1 MEYDDGLAEG
11 KIPMICVFDK
21 DNTNFEGNGNA
32 ILIPTEAKAKM
43 VAGGNYDMTMKH
55 PIDPEGKWK
64 HLLPDAIIRIPV
76 PEEEIENAFS
86 GYDADVYKTTT
97 EAALREATNEPTA
110 ITYQTWRAGG
120 DYQKGSKVT
129 VPGWNH
135 KNYQCTYYDPTSGQV
150 MVPPYN
156 SSWWKPI
163 ADKTAG
169 AAVLVTLPAGTDLYF
184 VEDVDA
190 TWYKMSTYYGV
201 IGYIKKTDVTYD
213 RHLTPSETQPRII
226 REQLMRI
233 TNATIDTKNRT
244 VSVTA
249 QHVSYD
255 LGGILVREAAIIQAS
270 PAMALGRITEGFMI
284 DYEGTIATNLTSDDN
299 GTYTDTI
306 KGKNGIYCL
315 LDPDKGIVSQFNAAY
330 KRDNWDIFIM
340 KKVETDQGFR
350 LKYRKN
356 LLGVNWAQKRDGLVT
371 RVVPV
376 AKDEGGADLYL
387 PETWIDSPL
396 INNYPRIRMERLTV
410 KGQIGKDKGLG
421 DDSVWT
427 ETDLYA
433 EMRTKA
439 EERFTVDKADLIT
452 QEVTVDFEMI
462 GDTEEYQEL
471 KGLEKVLLYDTVT
484 VEDETVGLSMQ
495 LTVTEMEWDAIRKKV
510 TALKLSNVNNR
521 AGKNVTGY
529 NVQAKSIGSDK
540 LTDDVAGEI
549 LNDVRGMI
557 PDYADPDAK
566 RDSRTQNSRTDDG
579 YVPKG
584 ENNNNKVWKT
594 DDNGNPAWREES
606 HVTVVDNLTSTST
619 KDALSANQGR
629 ILNSKITEIK
639 TATIESITT
648 LSSGWAKPS
657 TNIYS
662 NRITII
668 SASLVNNYFACIPA
682 DIKGNWW
689 FFVCEANANAEVVAK
704 PNETVTIKYVYY
716 EN

>member
-1 MEYDDGLAEG
+1 
-11 KIPMICVFDK
+11 MICVFDK
-21 DNTNFEGNGNA
+21 DNTSFEGNGNA
-32 ILIPTEAKAKM
+32 ILIPTKANAKM
-43 VAGGNYDMTMKH
+43 VAGGNYDLTMTH

-64 HLLPDAIIRIPV
+64 HLLPGAIIRIPV
-76 PEEEIENAFS
+76 QEEEIENAFS

-97 EAALREATNEPTA
+97 EAALREAPNEPTN
-110 ITYQTWRAGG
+110 INYPEWNWQTGN
-120 DYQKGSKVT
+120 YSPGSKVS
-129 VPGWNH
+129 VSGWGH
-135 KNYQCTYYDPTSGQV
+135 RNYKCTYYDAGSAQI

-156 SSWWKPI
+156 SSWWTQIP
-163 ADKTAG
+163 DQTTG
-169 AAVLVTLPAGTDLYF
+169 APVLVTLPAGTDLYF

-201 IGYIKKTDVTYD
+201 IGYIKKADVRYD

-226 REQLMRI
+226 REQLLRI

-255 LGGILVREAAIIQAS
+255 LAGILVQEAVIVQAS
-270 PAMALGRITEGFMI
+270 PAMAMGRIMEGLMV

-315 LDPDKGIVSQFNAAY
+315 LDPDKGIVSKFDAAY

-340 KKVETDQGFR
+340 KKVEVDRGFR

-356 LLGVNWAQKRDGLVT
+356 LLGVNWAQKSDGLIT

-387 PETWIDSPL
+387 PEKWIDSPL
-396 INNYPRIRMERLTV
+396 INNYPKIRMERLTV

-427 ETDLYA
+427 DTDLYA

-484 VEDETVGLSMQ
+484 VEDETVGMEMR

-549 LNDVRGMI
+549 LNDVKDII
-557 PDYADPDAK
+557 PEYADPEAK
-566 RDSRTQNSRTDDG
+566 RDSRTQNTKDTDG

-584 ENNNNKVWKT
+584 DGHNNKVWKT
-594 DDNGNPAWREES
+594 DGSGNPDWRDESGGETHVFGQYTSLVTFKNDLLTFMQGVQTFASRCIQFVFTQDTDVFKAWS
-606 HVTVVDNLTSTST
+606 TFAGYAHCIQNGSTS
-619 KDALSANQGR
+619 L
-629 ILNSKITEIK
+629 
-639 TATIESITT
+639 
-648 LSSGWAKPS
+648 
-657 TNIYS
+657 
-662 NRITII
+662 
-668 SASLVNNYFACIPA
+668 YFAC
-682 DIKGNWW
+682 N
-689 FFVCEANANAEVVAK
+689 VVSNNAENVIIGYS
-704 PNETVTIKYVYY
+704 NGTWTIKKMQ
-716 EN
+716 NA

>member
-1 MEYDDGLAEG
+1 
-11 KIPMICVFDK
+11 MICVFDQ

-32 ILIPTEAKAKM
+32 ILIPTVAKAKM
-43 VAGGNYDMTMKH
+43 VAGGNYDLTMNH

-64 HLLPDAIIRIPV
+64 HLLPGAIIRIPV

-86 GYDADVYKTTT
+86 GYAADVYKTTG
-97 EAALREATNEPTA
+97 EAALREAPNEPTA
-110 ITYQTWRAGG
+110 ITYPEWRAGG
-120 DYQKGSKVT
+120 NYQKGSKVRCSY
-129 VPGWNH
+129 WSH
-135 KNYQCTYYDPTSGQV
+135 KNYQCTYYDPASGQV

-156 SSWWKPI
+156 SSWWTPI
-163 ADKTAG
+163 ADMTAG
-169 AAVLVTLPAGTDLYF
+169 APVLVTLPAGTDLYF

-201 IGYIKKTDVTYD
+201 VGYIKKTDVTYD

-226 REQLMRI
+226 REQLLRI
-233 TNATIDTKNRT
+233 ANATVDTKNRT

-255 LGGILVREAAIIQAS
+255 LAGILVQEAVIVQAS
-270 PAMALGRITEGFMI
+270 PAMAMGRIMEGLMV
-284 DYEGTIATNLTSDDN
+284 DYEGTIATNLTSDNN

-315 LDPDKGIVSQFNAAY
+315 LDPDKGIVSKFDAAY

-340 KKVETDQGFR
+340 KKVEVDRGFR

-356 LLGVNWAQKRDGLVT
+356 LLGVNWTQKSDGLIT

-387 PETWIDSPL
+387 PEKWIDSPL

-427 ETDLYA
+427 EADLYA

-462 GDTEEYQEL
+462 GDTEEYQAL

-549 LNDVRGMI
+549 LNDVRDMI
-557 PDYADPDAK
+557 PEYADPEAG
-566 RDSRTQNSRTDDG
+566 RTATNI
-579 YVPKG
+579 
-584 ENNNNKVWKT
+584 
-594 DDNGNPAWREES
+594 
-606 HVTVVDNLTSTST
+606 VDNLTSTST
-619 KDALSANQGR
+619 TDALSANQGR
-629 ILNSKITEIK
+629 VIKEKIETQELIGSYSGVLTGGQAFSFNLSESVRNYRFIIIKAQIDSWKAYMTVPEIDMGDK
-639 TATIESITT
+639 CVIAIYHSNNYKYCAEVAFTSNTVVRVITT
-648 LSSGWAKPS
+648 DVSANWANSQK
-657 TNIYS
+657 
-662 NRITII
+662 TIAI
-668 SASLVNNYFACIPA
+668 F
-682 DIKGNWW
+682 G
-689 FFVCEANANAEVVAK
+689 VVA
-704 PNETVTIKYVYY
+704 
-716 EN
+716 

>member
-1 MEYDDGLAEG
+1 
-11 KIPMICVFDK
+11 MICVFDQN
-21 DNTNFEGNGNA
+21 NTNFEGNGNA
-32 ILIPTEAKAKM
+32 ILIPTVAKAKM
-43 VAGGNYDMTMKH
+43 VAGGNYDLTMTH

-86 GYDADVYKTTT
+86 GYEADVYKTTT
-97 EAALREATNEPTA
+97 DAALREAPNEETA
-110 ITYQTWRAGG
+110 ISYQTWRAGG
-120 DYQKGSKVT
+120 DYRVGNKVS

-135 KNYQCTYYDPTSGQV
+135 KNYQCTYYDPMSGQS

-156 SSWWKPI
+156 SSWWKQIP
-163 ADKTAG
+163 DKTGG
-169 AAVLVTLPAGTDLYF
+169 AAVLVTLPAGTELYF
-184 VEDVDA
+184 VEDTDA

-201 IGYIKKTDVTYD
+201 VGYIKKTDVTYD

-226 REQLMRI
+226 REQLLRI
-233 TNATIDTKNRT
+233 TNATVDTKNRT

-255 LGGILVREAAIIQAS
+255 LAGILVREAAIIQAS

-315 LDPDKGIVSQFNAAY
+315 LDPDKGIVSKFDAAY

-340 KKVETDQGFR
+340 KKVETDRGFR

-356 LLGVNWAQKRDGLVT
+356 LLGVNWAQKRDGLIT

-387 PETWIDSPL
+387 PEKWIDSPL

-421 DDSVWT
+421 DESTWT
-427 ETDLYA
+427 TADLYA
-433 EMRTKA
+433 EMRMKA

-484 VEDETVGLSMQ
+484 VEDETVGLSIQ
-495 LTVTEMEWDAIRKKV
+495 LTVTEMEWDAIRRKV

-540 LTDDVAGEI
+540 LTDEVAGEI
-549 LNDVRGMI
+549 LADVRDII
-557 PDYADPDAK
+557 PEYADPKAA
-566 RDSRTQNSRTDDG
+566 RPASNIEDS
-579 YVPKG
+579 
-584 ENNNNKVWKT
+584 
-594 DDNGNPAWREES
+594 
-606 HVTVVDNLTSTST
+606 LTSTST
-619 KDALSANQGR
+619 TKALSANQGR
-629 ILNSKITEIK
+629 ILNSKMPKK
-639 TATIESITT
+639 TGIRAYTIPEGTSVADHSEKNVGYAKTFFG
-648 LSSGWAKPS
+648 LSSSETILGVFVANISSSFGS
-657 TNIYS
+657 TF
-662 NRITII
+662 
-668 SASLVNNYFACIPA
+668 NYYIPA
-682 DIKGNWW
+682 DGYLYLRIDHA
-689 FFVCEANANAEVVAK
+689 FVAGANA
-704 PNETVTIKYVYY
+704 TVQFYALYS
-716 EN
+716 

>member
-1 MEYDDGLAEG
+1 
-11 KIPMICVFDK
+11 MISVFDIGN
-21 DNTNFEGNGNA
+21 DNYEGNGNA

-43 VAGGNYDMTMKH
+43 VAGGNYDLTMTH

-64 HLLPDAIIRIPV
+64 HLLPGAIIRIPV

-86 GYDADVYKTTT
+86 GYEADVYKTTG
-97 EAALREATNEPTA
+97 EAVLREAPNEPTA
-110 ITYQTWRAGG
+110 ITYPTWNWQTTVYSPG
-120 DYQKGSKVT
+120 DKVT
-129 VPGWNH
+129 IYGWH
-135 KNYQCTYYDPTSGQV
+135 HRNYQCTYYDGESPV
-150 MVPPYN
+150 MQVPPYN

-163 ADKTAG
+163 ADQTSG
-169 AAVLVTLPAGTDLYF
+169 APALVTLPAGTDLYF

-201 IGYIKKTDVTYD
+201 IGYIKKTDVQYD

-226 REQLMRI
+226 REQLLRI
-233 TNATIDTKNRT
+233 TNATVDTKNRT

-255 LGGILVREAAIIQAS
+255 LAGILVQEAVIVQAS
-270 PAMALGRITEGFMI
+270 PAMAMGRIMEGLMV

-315 LDPDKGIVSQFNAAY
+315 LDPDKGIVSKFDAAY

-340 KKVETDQGFR
+340 KKVEVDRGFR

-356 LLGVNWAQKRDGLVT
+356 LLGVNWSQKSDGLIT

-387 PETWIDSPL
+387 PEKWIDSPL

-427 ETDLYA
+427 DTDLYA

-439 EERFTVDKADLIT
+439 QERFTIDKADLIT

-495 LTVTEMEWDAIRKKV
+495 LTVTEIEWDAIRKKV

-549 LNDVRGMI
+549 LNDVRDII
-557 PDYADPDAK
+557 PEYADPDAG
-566 RDSRTQNSRTDDG
+566 RTATNI
-579 YVPKG
+579 
-584 ENNNNKVWKT
+584 
-594 DDNGNPAWREES
+594 
-606 HVTVVDNLTSTST
+606 VDNLTSTST
-619 KDALSANQGR
+619 TDALSANMGR
-629 ILNSKITEIK
+629 ELNNNIANLNSK
-639 TATIESITT
+639 TT
-648 LSSGWAKPS
+648 LS
-657 TNIYS
+657 IDYVS
-662 NRITII
+662 NAYC
-668 SASLVNNYFACIPA
+668 SQVAVNRMHAYKYRNVLYLNGNLACL
-682 DIKGNWW
+682 
-689 FFVCEANANAEVVAK
+689 ANANTMADFVQIGIINGWNAPDSLYTQVVSQNDASK
-704 PNETVTIKYVYY
+704 NILVQIKSDGKISIYSANGTINSFYRFNVCIPS
-716 EN
+716 N

>member
-1 MEYDDGLAEG
+1 
-11 KIPMICVFDK
+11 MICVFDQ

-32 ILIPTEAKAKM
+32 ILIPTVAKAKM
-43 VAGGNYDMTMKH
+43 VAGGNYELTMTH

-86 GYDADVYKTTT
+86 GYEADVYKTTG
-97 EAALREATNEPTA
+97 EAALREAPNEPTA

-135 KNYQCTYYDPTSGQV
+135 KNYQCTYYDPASGQV

-156 SSWWKPI
+156 SSWWREIP
-163 ADKTAG
+163 DKTAG

-184 VEDVDA
+184 VEDTDA

-201 IGYIKKTDVTYD
+201 VGYIKKADVTYD

-226 REQLMRI
+226 REQLLRI
-233 TNATIDTKNRT
+233 TNATVDTKNRT

-255 LGGILVREAAIIQAS
+255 LAGILVQEAVIVQAS
-270 PAMALGRITEGFMI
+270 PAMAMGRIMEGLMV

-315 LDPDKGIVSQFNAAY
+315 LDPDKGIVSKFDAAY

-340 KKVETDQGFR
+340 KKVEVDRGFR

-356 LLGVNWAQKRDGLVT
+356 LLGVNWAQKRDGLIT

-387 PETWIDSPL
+387 PEKWIDSPL
-396 INNYPRIRMERLTV
+396 INSYPRIRMERLTV

-427 ETDLYA
+427 DTDLYA

-462 GDTEEYQEL
+462 GDTEEYKEL

-484 VEDETVGLSMQ
+484 VEDETVGLEMQ

-549 LNDVRGMI
+549 LNDVKDII
-557 PDYADPDAK
+557 PEYADPEAK
-566 RDSRTQNSRTDDG
+566 T
-579 YVPKG
+579 K
-584 ENNNNKVWKT
+584 
-594 DDNGNPAWREES
+594 
-606 HVTVVDNLTSTST
+606 VVDNLTSTST
-619 KDALSANQGR
+619 TDALSANQGR
-629 ILNSKITEIK
+629 VLSENKFDKNRTELNSSKSINDNTLFGIYYVNG
-639 TATIESITT
+639 ATGGPTDLAYNLAYLLAFVNVQFLHELFGNHRIFSRYYANGAWDSWKQ
-648 LSSGWAKPS
+648 LS
-657 TNIYS
+657 N
-662 NRITII
+662 
-668 SASLVNNYFACIPA
+668 
-682 DIKGNWW
+682 
-689 FFVCEANANAEVVAK
+689 
-704 PNETVTIKYVYY
+704 
-716 EN
+716 